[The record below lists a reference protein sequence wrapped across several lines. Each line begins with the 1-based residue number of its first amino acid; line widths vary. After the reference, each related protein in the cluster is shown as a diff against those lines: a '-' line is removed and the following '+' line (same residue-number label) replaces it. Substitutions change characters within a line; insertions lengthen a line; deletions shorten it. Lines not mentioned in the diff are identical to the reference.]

1 MFFRGD
7 LGVLSDGWIILDLVE
22 VLYKLIYIHY
32 RHIKSMKKEILLEP
46 KSQIFEKHYH
56 DYLQQLDAL
65 DFDVIALKLG
75 GQVNKNSRGKSLGM
89 SLLGQPYDISSHGI
103 TDSSG
108 KKPRYEICI
117 ILCRH
122 LLMCP
127 EILPH
132 DRQWASFKDLKEAG
146 PLTVY
151 FKDNVEQVI
160 AKGFAGKT
168 EELKSCMAALNGYP
182 PRLDVN
188 YDLAVQVD
196 GLPKIPMVLLFNDAE
211 ESFPPECTLL
221 FERQVETYLDAEC
234 IAMLGYRLA
243 SQLKHYPLDQP
254 PGMG

>member
-1 MFFRGD
+1 MN
-7 LGVLSDGWIILDLVE
+7 
-22 VLYKLIYIHY
+22 
-32 RHIKSMKKEILLEP
+32 P
-46 KSQIFEKHYH
+46 KSQVFEKHYN

-65 DFDVIALKLG
+65 DFDAIALKLG
-75 GQVNKNSRGKSLGM
+75 GQINKNSRGNSLGM
-89 SLLGQPYDISSHGI
+89 SLLGQFYDISPHGI

-132 DRQWASFKDLKEAG
+132 DRQWVAFRDLKDAG

-151 FKDNVEQVI
+151 FRDNVEQVI
-160 AKGFAGKT
+160 AKGFAGKVQ
-168 EELKSCMAALNGYP
+168 ELKQGMAALKGYTP
-182 PRLDVN
+182 NLDVS
-188 YDLAVQVD
+188 YDLAMQVD
-196 GLPKIPMVLLFNDAE
+196 GLARIPMVLLFNDAE
-211 ESFPPECTLL
+211 ESFPPECSLL

-243 SQLKHYPLDQP
+243 SQLKHALK
-254 PGMG
+254 

>member
-1 MFFRGD
+1 MN
-7 LGVLSDGWIILDLVE
+7 
-22 VLYKLIYIHY
+22 
-32 RHIKSMKKEILLEP
+32 P
-46 KSQIFEKHYH
+46 KSQVFEKHYH

-65 DFDVIALKLG
+65 DFDAIALKLG
-75 GQVNKNSRGKSLGM
+75 GQVNKNSRGNSLGM
-89 SLLGQPYDISSHGI
+89 SLLGQFYDISPHGI

-132 DRQWASFKDLKEAG
+132 DRRWVAFRDLKDAG

-151 FKDNVEQVI
+151 FRDNVEQVI
-160 AKGFAGKT
+160 AKGFAGKVQ
-168 EELKSCMAALNGYP
+168 ELKQGMAALKGYTP
-182 PRLDVN
+182 NLDVS
-188 YDLAVQVD
+188 YDLAMQVD
-196 GLPKIPMVLLFNDAE
+196 GLARIPMVLLFNDAE
-211 ESFPPECTLL
+211 ESFPPECSLL

-243 SQLKHYPLDQP
+243 SQLKHALK
-254 PGMG
+254 

>member
-1 MFFRGD
+1 M
-7 LGVLSDGWIILDLVE
+7 
-22 VLYKLIYIHY
+22 
-32 RHIKSMKKEILLEP
+32 EP
-46 KSQIFEKHYH
+46 KSLVFEKHYN
-56 DYLQQLDAL
+56 DYLQRLDAL
-65 DFDVIALKLG
+65 DFDTIALKLG
-75 GQVNKNSRGKSLGM
+75 GQINKTPRETSIILP
-89 SLLGQPYDISSHGI
+89 LLGESYEISSQGI
-103 TDSSG
+103 RDSSG
-108 KKPRYEICI
+108 EKPRYDICI

-151 FKDNVEQVI
+151 FKDNVEQAI
-160 AKGFAGKT
+160 AAGFAGKT
-168 EELKSCMAALNGYP
+168 EELKRCIAALNGYP
-182 PRLDVN
+182 PKLEVS

-196 GLPKIPMVLLFNDAE
+196 ALPKIPMVLLFNDAE

-243 SQLKHYPLDQP
+243 RQLKHYSLDQAS
-254 PGMG
+254 GMG